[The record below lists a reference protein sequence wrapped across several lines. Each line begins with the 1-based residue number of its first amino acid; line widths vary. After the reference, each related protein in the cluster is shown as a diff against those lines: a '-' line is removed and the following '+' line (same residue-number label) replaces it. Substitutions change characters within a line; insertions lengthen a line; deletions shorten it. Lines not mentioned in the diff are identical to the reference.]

1 MNMSSSNTNWSKNEL
16 RAYLL
21 LYCANA
27 NFVKTK
33 EETEQIKSKIDK
45 DLYKLINKEFE
56 GDNDYQSIQKI
67 QSTIKRLEYDSE
79 QIEVLIEDIKG
90 LFLADGNYDQ
100 MEKTMFYGLNK
111 ILK

>member
-1 MNMSSSNTNWSKNEL
+1 MSNSNTDWSRSEL

-27 NFVKTK
+27 NFIKTK
-33 EETEQIKSKIDK
+33 EETEQIRSKIDK
-45 DLYKLINKEFE
+45 TLFNKISKEFE

-67 QSTIKRLEYDSE
+67 ESAIKRLKYNKEE
-79 QIEVLIEDIKG
+79 INALEDEIKG

-100 MEKTMFYGLNK
+100 MEKTLFFGLNK
-111 ILK
+111 ILN